1 MGKKL
6 HWTKNYAGGYL
17 ADKELTKL
25 SFAGHGL
32 LKIINDILWDQTDEL
47 GKYVTRGYPG
57 TRADLISDAKQYA
70 IRSQR
75 QRNDHTMT
83 TLSQLF
89 SVGALVQDESDL
101 IFSPF
106 ILKEV
111 EKSQLKEKCGQKGGN
126 PSLSSVDNQT
136 KLAVVNPRVR
146 DRDRERDRDKN
157 LHCRRSVPDAEAFKL
172 RDYQS
177 EVLNKCVGRLP
188 FEEHPKVGLLWKI
201 GKEGGRQ
208 LVMAALAAMQDARN
222 NNANPEMETVSDLEA
237 YYFATVRNM
246 FAEQQIETTINWNGG
261 EK

>member
-1 MGKKL
+1 
-6 HWTKNYAGGYL
+6 WTKNYAGGYL

-57 TRADLISDAKQYA
+57 TRADLVSDAKQYA
-70 IRSQR
+70 MKSRRGHHDSTIR
-75 QRNDHTMT
+75 
-83 TLSQLF
+83 TLTELF
-89 SVGALVQDESDL
+89 SVGALVQDESGL

-126 PSLSSVDNQT
+126 PSLSSVDNQPQP
-136 KLAVVNPRVR
+136 AVDNLRVRVR
-146 DRDRERDRDKN
+146 DRDRERERDKN
-157 LHCRRSVPDAEAFKL
+157 LHCRRSVPDAEAFEL

-177 EVLNKCVGRLP
+177 EVLNKCVGRYP

-208 LVMAALAAMQDARN
+208 LVMYALAAVQDARN
-222 NNANPEMETVSDLEA
+222 NNANPDRETVGDLEA

-246 FAEQQIETTINWNGG
+246 FAEQGIETTINWNGG